1 MSHSR
6 DPLLMKVGRF
16 FSAII
21 GGLSVE
27 WWSPKHN
34 MHHMFTNSQLYDDDI
49 KHEYKVYLY
58 PFLYLKWRYDS
69 FSTAIAKKN
78 PVTYIFIKIDIIL
91 IALNYA
97 LLLYCRKNLIYFIIG
112 ELLVGFFSANVL
124 IGNHEREKRYP

>member
-1 MSHSR
+1 
-6 DPLLMKVGRF
+6 MKVGRF

-78 PVTYIFIKIDIIL
+78 PIDIIL